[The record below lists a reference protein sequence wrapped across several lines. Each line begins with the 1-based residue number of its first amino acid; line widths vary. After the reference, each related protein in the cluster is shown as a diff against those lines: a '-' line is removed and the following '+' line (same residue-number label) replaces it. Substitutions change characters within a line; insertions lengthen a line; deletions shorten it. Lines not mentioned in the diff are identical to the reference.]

1 MGGSPPTTAA
11 GAARVRT
18 TAAGAGLPKPNRRMA
33 ARRAKAQAGRAATA
47 GRLTGRRAMALLIVL
62 SLGLSAVILRLTQV
76 QAVSAAQYEKL
87 GANQRIRKITLA
99 AERGALF
106 DRNGVD
112 LALSVNQQT
121 VWANPKVVTDPPGY
135 AAKLAPVLNMDQK
148 TLTERLA
155 DKNHA
160 FVYLA
165 RKVDDATA
173 DAVQK
178 LNLAGV
184 DFVPESKRFYP
195 AGTLAAPVLGGVGID
210 NDGLAG
216 LEVQYD
222 KTLAGKPGELTV
234 EQDPEGRRIPQGYSR
249 LEPAVRGSD
258 LILSIDQSL
267 QYELERALIDAVGA
281 ATAKG
286 GLAIVE
292 DTRTGSIL
300 AMANV
305 TGDGAGNARPSGA
318 NEHNRA
324 ITDVYEPGSTNKVIT
339 MSGAIEDGIVTPET
353 RFTVPDKLPMANAV
367 FEDHEPHPPINWS
380 VSDILV
386 NSSNVG
392 TIMVG
397 QKLGKV
403 RLDHYLRAF
412 GFGKKTGIGFP
423 GEPAGLLLDPD
434 HWYVTSMGTVPI
446 GNGLAV
452 SALQML
458 QVYVTVA
465 NGGMYKPPKLVEATI
480 DADGVRHPVDGEA
493 PHRVISAETAGK
505 LSSML
510 TQVVQTGT
518 GTNAAVPGYLA
529 AGKTGTARKP
539 LDGARGYSGQY
550 VASFVGFVPAQDP
563 RLAAVVV
570 LDEPTPIYGGQVSA
584 PVFARIMQYALRLER
599 IPPPAVAPPAAARG
613 AGPTHALDE
622 APANDDP
629 NVPAAATTSTT
640 LSSQG
645 TPPNPRAPTT
655 TTSKPPGSKP
665 AGSKPSSPK
674 ASTTT
679 TTTMK
684 SSGSTASTSKSA
696 ATTTTTT
703 RPKSTTPTSSPK
715 PRSSA
720 GTSSPSSS
728 STTTTTTTTGKPAPP
743 PKSGSGR
750 STPPTTASRSA
761 AATPP
766 SGSTGG
772 PAGGSAEPAKGSD
785 TLGPGEGRS
794 SPAPG
799 HSGR

>member
-1 MGGSPPTTAA
+1 
-11 GAARVRT
+11 
-18 TAAGAGLPKPNRRMA
+18 MA
-33 ARRAKAQAGRAATA
+33 ARRAKAEAGRAAT
-47 GRLTGRRAMALLIVL
+47 GHRLTGRRAMALLVVL

-76 QAVSAAQYEKL
+76 QAVSADQYEKL
-87 GANQRIRKITLA
+87 GAGQRIRTINLA
-99 AERGALF
+99 AERGAIF

-121 VWANPKVVTDPPGY
+121 VWANPKVVTDPAGY
-135 AAKLAPVLNMDQK
+135 AAKLAPILGMDQK
-148 TLTERLA
+148 ALA
-155 DKNHA
+155 DRLGQKSHA

-173 DAVQK
+173 EAVKK
-178 LNLAGV
+178 LGLEGV

-195 AGTLAAPVLGGVGID
+195 SGTLAGPLLGGVGID

-222 KTLAGKPGELTV
+222 KKLAGKPGELVV
-234 EQDPEGRRIPQGYSR
+234 EQDPQGRRIPQGFSH
-249 LEPAVRGSD
+249 LEPAVRGND
-258 LILSIDQSL
+258 LILSLDQSL
-267 QYELERALIDAVGA
+267 QYELERALVDAVGA

-305 TGDGAGNARPSGA
+305 TGDGAGAARSSSPT
-318 NEHNRA
+318 EHNRA
-324 ITDVYEPGSTNKVIT
+324 VTDVYEPGSTNKVIT
-339 MSGAIEDGIVTPET
+339 MAGALEDGLVTPET
-353 RFTVPDKLPMANAV
+353 KLTVPDKLPMANAL
-367 FEDHEPHPPINWS
+367 FEDHEPHPPISWS
-380 VSDILV
+380 VTDILV

-397 QKLGKV
+397 QKLGKN

-412 GFGKKTGIGFP
+412 GFGTKTGVGFP

-465 NGGMYKPPKLVEATI
+465 NGGLYRPPRLVEATI
-480 DADGVRHPVDGEA
+480 DADGQRRPVEA
-493 PHRVISAETAGK
+493 AEPRRVVSPETAGK

-510 TQVVQTGT
+510 TKVVQEGT
-518 GTNAAVPGYLA
+518 GTNGAVPGYLA

-539 LDGARGYSGQY
+539 LEGARGYSGNY
-550 VASFVGFVPAQDP
+550 VASFVGFVPSQEP

-584 PVFARIMQYALRLER
+584 PVFARIMQYALRLDR
-599 IPPPAVAPPAAARG
+599 IPPPPGSPPPPAAAG
-613 AGPTHALDE
+613 APAHALDE

-629 NVPAAATTSTT
+629 NVPKAS
-640 LSSQG
+640 
-645 TPPNPRAPTT
+645 TT
-655 TTSKPPGSKP
+655 TTTKPGAKST
-665 AGSKPSSPK
+665 PK

-679 TTTMK
+679 TTSKGSTSQPSRGTPPNPRASTTTTTARGSTAK
-684 SSGSTASTSKSA
+684 SSTTTTTRPKSSSSGS
-696 ATTTTTT
+696 TTTTT
-703 RPKSTTPTSSPK
+703 RPKSTTATTS
-715 PRSSA
+715 PRSR
-720 GTSSPSSS
+720 TSSS
-728 STTTTTTTTGKPAPP
+728 SSS
-743 PKSGSGR
+743 SGS
-750 STPPTTASRSA
+750 
-761 AATPP
+761 
-766 SGSTGG
+766 SGSTTSTTAPPGASG
-772 PAGGSAEPAKGSD
+772 AKRGD
-785 TLGPGEGRS
+785 TLGRDEGRS
-794 SPAPG
+794 SPAP
-799 HSGR
+799 SGQSNR

>member
-1 MGGSPPTTAA
+1 
-11 GAARVRT
+11 
-18 TAAGAGLPKPNRRMA
+18 MA
-33 ARRAKAQAGRAATA
+33 ARRAKTEAGRAATA
-47 GRLTGRRAMALLIVL
+47 GRMTGRRAMALLIVL

-76 QAVSAAQYEKL
+76 QAVSADQYEKL
-87 GANQRIRKITLA
+87 GAGQRIRKISLA
-99 AERGALF
+99 AERGAIF

-121 VWANPKVVTDPPGY
+121 VWANPKVVPDPVGY
-135 AAKLAPVLNMDQK
+135 AAKLAPILGMDQK
-148 TLTERLA
+148 LLA
-155 DKNHA
+155 DRLGQKSHA

-173 DAVQK
+173 EAVKK
-178 LNLAGV
+178 LELEGV

-195 AGTLAAPVLGGVGID
+195 SGTMAAPLLGNVGID

-222 KTLAGKPGELTV
+222 KKLAGKPGELVV
-234 EQDPEGRRIPQGYSR
+234 EQDPQGRRIPQGYSR

-258 LILSIDQSL
+258 LILSLDQSL
-267 QYELERALIDAVGA
+267 QYELERALVDAVAA

-305 TGDGAGNARPSGA
+305 TGDGAGAARPSSQT
-318 NEHNRA
+318 EHNRA
-324 ITDVYEPGSTNKVIT
+324 VTDVYEPGSTNKVIT
-339 MSGAIEDGIVTPET
+339 MAGALEEGLVTPET
-353 RFTVPDKLPMANAV
+353 RLTVPDKLPMANAV
-367 FEDHEPHPPINWS
+367 FEDHEPHPPISWS
-380 VSDILV
+380 VTDILV

-403 RLDHYLRAF
+403 ELDKYLRAF
-412 GFGKKTGIGFP
+412 GFGKKTNVGFP

-465 NGGMYKPPKLVEATI
+465 NGGMYKAPRLVEATI
-480 DADGVRHPVDGEA
+480 DGDGVRHEVPAEE
-493 PHRVISAETAGK
+493 PRRVVSPETAGK

-510 TQVVQTGT
+510 TQVVSTGT
-518 GTNAAVPGYLA
+518 GTNAIVPGYLA

-539 LDGARGYSGQY
+539 LEGARGYSGNY
-550 VASFVGFVPAQDP
+550 VASFVGFVPSQEP

-599 IPPPAVAPPAAARG
+599 IPPPPGSPEVGPAAN
-613 AGPTHALDE
+613 GPTRALDE
-622 APANDDP
+622 TPANDDP
-629 NVPAAATTSTT
+629 NVPKATTSTT
-640 LSSQG
+640 AKKATTGTTTKESKPATKAPSTTTTTKGSTTKSSTTTTTAKGSTTKSSTTTTTMRGSTSPSSQG
-645 TPPNPRAPTT
+645 TPPNPRA
-655 TTSKPPGSKP
+655 S
-665 AGSKPSSPK
+665 
-674 ASTTT
+674 
-679 TTTMK
+679 
-684 SSGSTASTSKSA
+684 
-696 ATTTTTT
+696 TTTTT
-703 RPKSTTPTSSPK
+703 RPRSASSAATSS
-715 PRSSA
+715 
-720 GTSSPSSS
+720 SSS
-728 STTTTTTTTGKPAPP
+728 STTTTTK
-743 PKSGSGR
+743 PKS
-750 STPPTTASRSA
+750 TTATTRSGQSRSSA
-761 AATPP
+761 GT
-766 SGSTGG
+766 SGSNRDG
-772 PAGGSAEPAKGSD
+772 
-785 TLGPGEGRS
+785 TLGPNEGRS
-794 SPAPG
+794 SPPS
-799 HSGR
+799 SGQSANSR

>member
-1 MGGSPPTTAA
+1 
-11 GAARVRT
+11 
-18 TAAGAGLPKPNRRMA
+18 MA
-33 ARRAKAQAGRAATA
+33 ARRAKTEAGRAATA
-47 GRLTGRRAMALLIVL
+47 GRMTGRRAMALLIVL

-76 QAVSAAQYEKL
+76 QAVSADQYEKL
-87 GANQRIRKITLA
+87 GAGQRIRKISLA
-99 AERGALF
+99 AERGAIF

-121 VWANPKVVTDPPGY
+121 VWANPKVVPDPVGY
-135 AAKLAPVLNMDQK
+135 AAKLAPILGMDQK
-148 TLTERLA
+148 LLA
-155 DKNHA
+155 DRLGQKSHA

-173 DAVQK
+173 EAVKK
-178 LNLAGV
+178 LELEGV

-195 AGTLAAPVLGGVGID
+195 SGTMAAPLLGAVGID

-222 KTLAGKPGELTV
+222 KKLAGKPGELVV
-234 EQDPEGRRIPQGYSR
+234 EQDPQGRRIPQGYSR

-258 LILSIDQSL
+258 LILSLDQSL
-267 QYELERALIDAVGA
+267 QYELERALVDAVAA

-305 TGDGAGNARPSGA
+305 TGDGAGAARPSSQT
-318 NEHNRA
+318 EHNRA
-324 ITDVYEPGSTNKVIT
+324 VTDVYEPGSTNKVIT
-339 MSGAIEDGIVTPET
+339 MAGALEEGLVTPET
-353 RFTVPDKLPMANAV
+353 RLTVPDKLPMANAV
-367 FEDHEPHPPINWS
+367 FEDHEPHPPISWS
-380 VSDILV
+380 VTDILV

-403 RLDHYLRAF
+403 ELDRYLRAF
-412 GFGKKTGIGFP
+412 GFGKKTNVGFP

-465 NGGMYKPPKLVEATI
+465 NGGMYKAPRLVEATI
-480 DADGVRHPVDGEA
+480 DGDGVRHEVPAEE
-493 PHRVISAETAGK
+493 PRRVVSPETAGK

-510 TQVVQTGT
+510 TQVVSTGT
-518 GTNAAVPGYLA
+518 GTNAIVPGYLA

-539 LDGARGYSGQY
+539 LEGARGYSGNY
-550 VASFVGFVPAQDP
+550 VASFVGFVPSQEP

-599 IPPPAVAPPAAARG
+599 IPPPPGSPEVGPPAN
-613 AGPTHALDE
+613 GPTRALDE
-622 APANDDP
+622 TPANDDP
-629 NVPAAATTSTT
+629 NVPKATTSTT
-640 LSSQG
+640 TAKKKATTSTTTKESRPVAKSSTTTTTAKGSTTKSSTTTTTAKGSTTKSSTTTTTMRGSTSKSSRG
-645 TPPNPRAPTT
+645 TPPNPRA
-655 TTSKPPGSKP
+655 S
-665 AGSKPSSPK
+665 
-674 ASTTT
+674 
-679 TTTMK
+679 
-684 SSGSTASTSKSA
+684 
-696 ATTTTTT
+696 TTTTT
-703 RPKSTTPTSSPK
+703 RPRSASSSATSS
-715 PRSSA
+715 
-720 GTSSPSSS
+720 TSS
-728 STTTTTTTTGKPAPP
+728 STTSTTG
-743 PKSGSGR
+743 PKSK
-750 STPPTTASRSA
+750 SA
-761 AATPP
+761 AGT
-766 SGSTGG
+766 SGGNG
-772 PAGGSAEPAKGSD
+772 NG
-785 TLGPGEGRS
+785 TLGPNEGRS
-794 SPAPG
+794 SPPS
-799 HSGR
+799 SGQSANSR

>member
-1 MGGSPPTTAA
+1 
-11 GAARVRT
+11 
-18 TAAGAGLPKPNRRMA
+18 MA
-33 ARRAKAQAGRAATA
+33 ARRAKHEAGRAATA

-76 QAVSAAQYEKL
+76 QAVSADQYEKL
-87 GANQRIRKITLA
+87 GAGQRIRKISLA
-99 AERGALF
+99 AERGAIF

-121 VWANPKVVTDPPGY
+121 VWANPKVVPDPVGY
-135 AAKLAPVLNMDQK
+135 AAKLAPILGMDQK
-148 TLTERLA
+148 VLA
-155 DKNHA
+155 DRLGQKSHA

-173 DAVQK
+173 DAVKK
-178 LNLAGV
+178 LGLEGV

-195 AGTLAAPVLGGVGID
+195 SGTLAAPLLGNVGID

-222 KTLAGKPGELTV
+222 KKLAGKPGELVV
-234 EQDPEGRRIPQGYSR
+234 EQDPQGRRIPQGYSR
-249 LEPAVRGSD
+249 LEPAVRGND
-258 LILSIDQSL
+258 LILSLDQSL
-267 QYELERALIDAVGA
+267 QYELERALVDAVAA

-305 TGDGAGNARPSGA
+305 TGDGAGAARPSGQA
-318 NEHNRA
+318 EHNRA
-324 ITDVYEPGSTNKVIT
+324 VTDVYEPGSTNKVIT
-339 MSGAIEDGIVTPET
+339 MAGALEEGLVTPET
-353 RFTVPDKLPMANAV
+353 RLTVPDKLPMANAV
-367 FEDHEPHPPINWS
+367 FEDHEPHPPISWS
-380 VSDILV
+380 VTDILV

-403 RLDHYLRAF
+403 ELDKYLRAF
-412 GFGKKTGIGFP
+412 GFGSKTGVGFP

-465 NGGMYKPPKLVEATI
+465 NGGLYKPPRLVEATI
-480 DADGVRHPVDGEA
+480 DADGARQEVPAAEPR
-493 PHRVISAETAGK
+493 RVVSPETAGK

-510 TQVVQTGT
+510 TDVVSTGT

-539 LDGARGYSGQY
+539 MEGVRGYATGKY
-550 VASFVGFVPAQDP
+550 VASFVGFVPSQEP

-599 IPPPAVAPPAAARG
+599 IPPPPGSPVPGPVAG
-613 AGPTHALDE
+613 GPTRALDE

-629 NVPAAATTSTT
+629 NVPKATTSTT
-640 LSSQG
+640 SAKLSSRG
-645 TPPNPRAPTT
+645 TPPNPRATTSTT
-655 TTSKPPGSKP
+655 TKESKPVTK
-665 AGSKPSSPK
+665 SPRGTPPNPR

-679 TTTMK
+679 TTAKGSTTK
-684 SSGSTASTSKSA
+684 SSTTTTTARGSTSKSS
-696 ATTTTTT
+696 TTTTTKPSGTSKSSTTTT
-703 RPKSTTPTSSPK
+703 RPRTASAPSASSSSTTSTTRPKSSTTTTTGSK
-715 PRSSA
+715 SKSSA
-720 GTSSPSSS
+720 GTSSSNQN
-728 STTTTTTTTGKPAPP
+728 G
-743 PKSGSGR
+743 
-750 STPPTTASRSA
+750 
-761 AATPP
+761 
-766 SGSTGG
+766 
-772 PAGGSAEPAKGSD
+772 
-785 TLGPGEGRS
+785 TLGPNEGRASPPS
-794 SPAPG
+794 SGQSAN
-799 HSGR
+799 R

>member
-1 MGGSPPTTAA
+1 
-11 GAARVRT
+11 
-18 TAAGAGLPKPNRRMA
+18 MA
-33 ARRAKAQAGRAATA
+33 ARRAKTEAGRAATA
-47 GRLTGRRAMALLIVL
+47 GRMTGRRAMALLIVL

-76 QAVSAAQYEKL
+76 QAVSADQYEKL
-87 GANQRIRKITLA
+87 GAGQRIRKISLA
-99 AERGALF
+99 AERGAIF

-121 VWANPKVVTDPPGY
+121 VWANPKVVPDPVGY
-135 AAKLAPVLNMDQK
+135 AAKLAPILGMDQK
-148 TLTERLA
+148 LLA
-155 DKNHA
+155 DRLGQKSHA

-173 DAVQK
+173 EAVKK
-178 LNLAGV
+178 LELEGV

-195 AGTLAAPVLGGVGID
+195 SGTMAAPLLGAVGID

-222 KTLAGKPGELTV
+222 KKLAGKPGELVV
-234 EQDPEGRRIPQGYSR
+234 EQDPQGRRIPQGYSR

-258 LILSIDQSL
+258 LILSLDQSL
-267 QYELERALIDAVGA
+267 QYELERALVDAVAA

-305 TGDGAGNARPSGA
+305 TGDGAGAARPSSQT
-318 NEHNRA
+318 EHNRA
-324 ITDVYEPGSTNKVIT
+324 VTDVYEPGSTNKVIT
-339 MSGAIEDGIVTPET
+339 MAGALEEGLVTPET
-353 RFTVPDKLPMANAV
+353 RLTVPDKLPMANAV
-367 FEDHEPHPPINWS
+367 FEDHEPHPPISWS
-380 VSDILV
+380 VTDILV

-403 RLDHYLRAF
+403 ELDRYLRAF
-412 GFGKKTGIGFP
+412 GFGKKTNVGFP

-465 NGGMYKPPKLVEATI
+465 NGGMYKAPRLVEATI
-480 DADGVRHPVDGEA
+480 DGDGVRHEVPAEE
-493 PHRVISAETAGK
+493 PRRVVSPETAGK

-510 TQVVQTGT
+510 TQVVSTGT
-518 GTNAAVPGYLA
+518 GTNAIVPGYLA

-539 LDGARGYSGQY
+539 LEGARGYSGNY
-550 VASFVGFVPAQDP
+550 VASFVGFVPSQEP

-599 IPPPAVAPPAAARG
+599 IPPPPGSPEVGPPAN
-613 AGPTHALDE
+613 GPTRALDE
-622 APANDDP
+622 TPANDDP
-629 NVPAAATTSTT
+629 NVPKATTSTT
-640 LSSQG
+640 TAKKKATTSTTTKESRPVAKSSTTTTTAKGSTTKSSTTTTTAKGSTTKSSTTTTTMRGSTSKSSRG
-645 TPPNPRAPTT
+645 TPPNPRA
-655 TTSKPPGSKP
+655 S
-665 AGSKPSSPK
+665 
-674 ASTTT
+674 
-679 TTTMK
+679 
-684 SSGSTASTSKSA
+684 
-696 ATTTTTT
+696 TTTTT
-703 RPKSTTPTSSPK
+703 RPRSASSSATSS
-715 PRSSA
+715 
-720 GTSSPSSS
+720 TSS
-728 STTTTTTTTGKPAPP
+728 STTSTTR
-743 PKSGSGR
+743 PKSK
-750 STPPTTASRSA
+750 SA
-761 AATPP
+761 AGT
-766 SGSTGG
+766 SGGNG
-772 PAGGSAEPAKGSD
+772 NG
-785 TLGPGEGRS
+785 TLGPNEGRS
-794 SPAPG
+794 SPPS
-799 HSGR
+799 SGQSANSR

>member
-1 MGGSPPTTAA
+1 
-11 GAARVRT
+11 
-18 TAAGAGLPKPNRRMA
+18 
-33 ARRAKAQAGRAATA
+33 
-47 GRLTGRRAMALLIVL
+47 
-62 SLGLSAVILRLTQV
+62 
-76 QAVSAAQYEKL
+76 
-87 GANQRIRKITLA
+87 RKITLA
-99 AERGALF
+99 AERGAVF

-121 VWANPKVVTDPPGY
+121 VWANPKVVTDPAGY
-135 AAKLAPVLNMDQK
+135 AAKLAPILGVDAK
-148 TLTERLA
+148 TLADRLGQ
-155 DKNHA
+155 KNHA

-173 DAVQK
+173 DAVKK
-178 LNLAGV
+178 LALQGV

-195 AGTLAAPVLGGVGID
+195 SGTLAAPLLGNVGID
-210 NDGLAG
+210 NDGLGG

-222 KTLAGKPGELTV
+222 KTLAGKPGELVV
-234 EQDPEGRRIPQGYSR
+234 EQDPDGRRIPQGYSH

-305 TGDGAGNARPSGA
+305 TGDGAGAARPSGQS
-318 NEHNRA
+318 EHNRA
-324 ITDVYEPGSTNKVIT
+324 VTDVYEPGSTNKVIT
-339 MSGAIEDGIVTPET
+339 MSGAIEDGLVTPET
-353 RFTVPDKLPMANAV
+353 RFTVPDKLPMANAL

-380 VSDILV
+380 VTDILV

-412 GFGKKTGIGFP
+412 GFGKKTNVGFP

-465 NGGMYKPPKLVEATI
+465 NGGMYRPPKLVEATI
-480 DADGVRHPVDGEA
+480 DADGARHPVDGEA
-493 PHRVISAETAGK
+493 PHRVVSAETAGK
-505 LSSML
+505 LSTML
-510 TQVVQTGT
+510 TKVVQEGT
-518 GTNAAVPGYLA
+518 GSNAAVPGYLA

-539 LDGARGYSGQY
+539 LEGARGYSGNY
-550 VASFVGFVPAQDP
+550 VASFVGYVPSQDP

-599 IPPPAVAPPAAARG
+599 IPPPAVAPPPAAAG
-613 AGPTHALDE
+613 APAHALDE
-622 APANDDP
+622 STANDDP
-629 NVPAAATTSTT
+629 NVPTAATS
-640 LSSQG
+640 
-645 TPPNPRAPTT
+645 
-655 TTSKPPGSKP
+655 
-665 AGSKPSSPK
+665 
-674 ASTTT
+674 STTT
-679 TTTMK
+679 TTRSK
-684 SSGSTASTSKSA
+684 SSTAPPTTTTTRSRSSTAPPTTTTTRSRSST

-703 RPKSTTPTSSPK
+703 SKASSGSSTSKPPPTSSTTTTTR
-715 PRSSA
+715 PRSR
-720 GTSSPSSS
+720 TSSESPTT
-728 STTTTTTTTGKPAPP
+728 STTTTTTT
-743 PKSGSGR
+743 
-750 STPPTTASRSA
+750 SRSGK
-761 AATPP
+761 
-766 SGSTGG
+766 S
-772 PAGGSAEPAKGSD
+772 SAQQSD
-785 TLGPGEGRS
+785 TLQRGDGRS
-794 SPAPG
+794 NPAPG
-799 HSGR
+799 QR

>member
-1 MGGSPPTTAA
+1 
-11 GAARVRT
+11 
-18 TAAGAGLPKPNRRMA
+18 MA
-33 ARRAKAQAGRAATA
+33 ARRAKTEAGRAAT
-47 GRLTGRRAMALLIVL
+47 GHRLTGRRAMALLIVL

-87 GANQRIRKITLA
+87 GAGQRIRNISLA
-99 AERGALF
+99 AERGAIF

-121 VWANPKVVTDPPGY
+121 VWANPKVVTDPAGY
-135 AAKLAPVLNMDQK
+135 AAKLAPILGMDQK
-148 TLTERLA
+148 VLA
-155 DKNHA
+155 DRLGQKNHA

-165 RKVDDATA
+165 RKVDDDTA
-173 DAVQK
+173 EAVKK
-178 LNLAGV
+178 LGLEGV

-195 AGTLAAPVLGGVGID
+195 SGTLAGPLLGSVGID

-222 KTLAGKPGELTV
+222 KKLAGKPGELVV
-234 EQDPEGRRIPQGYSR
+234 EQDPQGRRIPQGYSR
-249 LEPAVRGSD
+249 LEPATRGND
-258 LILSIDQSL
+258 LILSLDQSL
-267 QYELERALIDAVGA
+267 QYELERALVDAVGA

-292 DTRTGSIL
+292 DTRTGGIL

-305 TGDGAGNARPSGA
+305 TGDGAGAARPSGV

-324 ITDVYEPGSTNKVIT
+324 VTDVYEPGSTNKVIT
-339 MSGAIEDGIVTPET
+339 MAGALEDGLVTPDT
-353 RFTVPDKLPMANAV
+353 KFTVPDKLPMANAV
-367 FEDHEPHPPINWS
+367 FEDHEPHPPISWS
-380 VSDILV
+380 VTDILV

-397 QKLGKV
+397 QKLGKN

-412 GFGKKTGIGFP
+412 GFGAKTGVGFP

-465 NGGMYKPPKLVEATI
+465 NGGLYRPPRLVEATI
-480 DADGVRHPVDGEA
+480 DADGDRRPVDVAE
-493 PHRVISAETAGK
+493 PRRVVSAETAGK

-510 TQVVQTGT
+510 TQVVQSGT

-539 LDGARGYSGQY
+539 LDGARGYSGNY

-599 IPPPAVAPPAAARG
+599 IPPPPGSPPAPAAAG
-613 AGPTHALDE
+613 APAHALDE

-629 NVPAAATTSTT
+629 NVP
-640 LSSQG
+640 
-645 TPPNPRAPTT
+645 
-655 TTSKPPGSKP
+655 
-665 AGSKPSSPK
+665 K

-679 TTTMK
+679 TTAQPGAK
-684 SSGSTASTSKSA
+684 SSTTTTTARGSTTKSSTTTTTTKSSTSKSSTTTTTA
-696 ATTTTTT
+696 RGSATRSSPTTTTTAPPKSTSASSTTTTT
-703 RPKSTTPTSSPK
+703 RPKSTTATTSS
-715 PRSSA
+715 RS
-720 GTSSPSSS
+720 GTAASSSSPPPSSSSPSS
-728 STTTTTTTTGKPAPP
+728 
-743 PKSGSGR
+743 GS
-750 STPPTTASRSA
+750 
-761 AATPP
+761 
-766 SGSTGG
+766 SGSTTSTTSPSG
-772 PAGGSAEPAKGSD
+772 ASEPKRGD
-785 TLGPGEGRS
+785 TLGRGEGRASPPS
-794 SPAPG
+794 SG
-799 HSGR
+799 QSNR

>member
-1 MGGSPPTTAA
+1 
-11 GAARVRT
+11 
-18 TAAGAGLPKPNRRMA
+18 MA
-33 ARRAKAQAGRAATA
+33 ARRAKVQAGRAATA
-47 GRLTGRRAMALLIVL
+47 GRLTGRRAMALLVVL

-99 AERGALF
+99 AERGAIF

-121 VWANPKVVTDPPGY
+121 VWANPKVVTDPAGY
-135 AAKLAPVLNMDQK
+135 AAKLAPVLNLDK
-148 TLTERLA
+148 KVLTDRLS
-155 DKNHA
+155 DKSHA

-173 DAVQK
+173 DAVKK
-178 LNLAGV
+178 LNLVGV

-195 AGTLAAPVLGGVGID
+195 SGPMAAPLLGTVGID

-222 KTLAGKPGELTV
+222 KVLAGKPGELTV

-249 LEPAVRGSD
+249 LEPAQRGSD

-267 QYELERALIDAVGA
+267 QYELEQALVDAVGA

-286 GLAIVE
+286 GRAIVE

-305 TGDGAGNARPSGA
+305 TGDGAGAAHPA
-318 NEHNRA
+318 DATEHNRA

-339 MSGAIEDGIVTPET
+339 MSGAIEEGLVTPDT
-353 RFTVPDKLPMANAV
+353 HLTVPDKLPMANAV

-380 VSDILV
+380 VTDILV

-392 TIMVG
+392 TILVG
-397 QKLGKV
+397 EKLGKT

-412 GFGKKTGIGFP
+412 GFGQKTGIGFP

-458 QVYVTVA
+458 QVYVTLA

-480 DADGVRHPVDGEA
+480 DANGVRHDVDGPA
-493 PHRVISAETAGK
+493 PHRVVSAETAGK
-505 LSSML
+505 LVSML
-510 TQVVQTGT
+510 TQVVQGGT
-518 GTNAAVPGYLA
+518 GTNAQVPGYLA

-539 LDGARGYSGQY
+539 LEGARGYSGKY

-563 RLAAVVV
+563 HLAAVVV

-584 PVFARIMQYALRLER
+584 PVFARIMQYALRLEK
-599 IPPPAVAPPAAARG
+599 IPPPAVVPPGAAPG
-613 AGPTHALDE
+613 SGPSHALDE
-622 APANDDP
+622 SPANDDP
-629 NVPAAATTSTT
+629 NVPTAGTTPSTRPAATSTT
-640 LSSQG
+640 
-645 TPPNPRAPTT
+645 TT
-655 TTSKPPGSKP
+655 TR
-665 AGSKPSSPK
+665 PSSTRNPTAK
-674 ASTTT
+674 SSTTT
-679 TTTMK
+679 TTTR
-684 SSGSTASTSKSA
+684 SSGTATKSTPPSSSTTTTTRPRSA
-696 ATTTTTT
+696 TSTTTTT
-703 RPKSTTPTSSPK
+703 RPKSRTS
-715 PRSSA
+715 A
-720 GTSSPSSS
+720 ESPSS
-728 STTTTTTTTGKPAPP
+728 TTTTTTGKP
-743 PKSGSGR
+743 PKSTT
-750 STPPTTASRSA
+750 STTSSRSA
-761 AATPP
+761 AAT
-766 SGSTGG
+766 SSTEGGADGSRQGG
-772 PAGGSAEPAKGSD
+772 
-785 TLGPGEGRS
+785 TLGPSAGRS
-794 SPAPG
+794 YPAPG
-799 HSGR
+799 QSGR

>member
-1 MGGSPPTTAA
+1 
-11 GAARVRT
+11 
-18 TAAGAGLPKPNRRMA
+18 MA
-33 ARRAKAQAGRAATA
+33 ARRAKVEAGRAAT
-47 GRLTGRRAMALLIVL
+47 GSRLTGRRAMALLIVL
-62 SLGLSAVILRLTQV
+62 SLGLSAVVLRLTQV
-76 QAVSAAQYEKL
+76 QAVSASQYEKL
-87 GANQRIRKITLA
+87 GAGQRIRKINLA
-99 AERGALF
+99 AERGAIF

-121 VWANPKVVTDPPGY
+121 VWANPKIVTDPAGY
-135 AAKLAPVLNMDQK
+135 AAKLAPILGMDQK
-148 TLTERLA
+148 ALA
-155 DKNHA
+155 DRLGDKDHA

-165 RKVDDATA
+165 RKVDDSTA
-173 DAVQK
+173 EAVK
-178 LNLAGV
+178 NLDLEGV

-195 AGTLAAPVLGGVGID
+195 SGTLAGPVLGNVGID

-222 KTLAGKPGELTV
+222 KTLAGKPGELVV
-234 EQDPEGRRIPQGYSR
+234 EQDPQGRRIPQGYSR
-249 LEPAVRGSD
+249 LEPAQRGSD
-258 LILSIDQSL
+258 LILSLDQSL

-305 TGDGAGNARPSGA
+305 TGDGAGGARPSSPT
-318 NEHNRA
+318 EHNRA
-324 ITDVYEPGSTNKVIT
+324 VTDVYEPGSTNKVIT
-339 MSGAIEDGIVTPET
+339 MAGAIEDGIVTPET
-353 RFTVPDKLPMANAV
+353 KLIVPDKLPMANAL

-380 VSDILV
+380 VTDILV

-397 QKLGKV
+397 QKLGKI

-412 GFGKKTGIGFP
+412 GFGSKTNVGFP
-423 GEPAGLLLDPD
+423 GEPAGLLLDPE

-465 NGGMYKPPKLVEATI
+465 NGGMYKPPRLVEATI
-480 DADGVRHPVDGEA
+480 DADGSRREVPEA
-493 PHRVISAETAGK
+493 EPRRVISAETAGK

-539 LDGARGYSGQY
+539 LEGARGYSGNY
-550 VASFVGFVPAQDP
+550 VASFVGFVPSQDP
-563 RLAAVVV
+563 HLAAVVV

-584 PVFARIMQYALRLER
+584 PVFSRIMQYALRLER
-599 IPPPAVAPPAAARG
+599 IPPPPGSPATPAAQG
-613 AGPTHALDE
+613 APAHALDE
-622 APANDDP
+622 APVNDDP
-629 NVPAAATTSTT
+629 NV
-640 LSSQG
+640 
-645 TPPNPRAPTT
+645 
-655 TTSKPPGSKP
+655 
-665 AGSKPSSPK
+665 PK

-679 TTTMK
+679 TTAKAVTKESKPAPKPSTTTTTTKTSTTKPTTRSSTTTTTMSK
-684 SSGSTASTSKSA
+684 GSTSKSS
-696 ATTTTTT
+696 TTTTTRSSQSSGSTTTTT
-703 RPKSTTPTSSPK
+703 RPKSRTS
-715 PRSSA
+715 A
-720 GTSSPSSS
+720 SPSSS
-728 STTTTTTTTGKPAPP
+728 STTTTTSPGNSR
-743 PKSGSGR
+743 SGSSTSGASGGR
-750 STPPTTASRSA
+750 R
-761 AATPP
+761 
-766 SGSTGG
+766 G
-772 PAGGSAEPAKGSD
+772 D

-794 SPAPG
+794 DPAS
-799 HSGR
+799 SGQSNR

>member
-1 MGGSPPTTAA
+1 M
-11 GAARVRT
+11 V
-18 TAAGAGLPKPNRRMA
+18 
-33 ARRAKAQAGRAATA
+33 ARRAKAEAGRAAT
-47 GRLTGRRAMALLIVL
+47 GHRLTGRRAMALLIVL

-87 GANQRIRKITLA
+87 GAGQRIRTISLA
-99 AERGALF
+99 AERGAIF

-121 VWANPKVVTDPPGY
+121 VWANPKVVTDPAGY
-135 AAKLAPVLNMDQK
+135 AAKLAPILGMDQK
-148 TLTERLA
+148 ALA
-155 DKNHA
+155 DRLGQKSHA

-173 DAVQK
+173 EAVK
-178 LNLAGV
+178 VLGLEGV

-195 AGTLAAPVLGGVGID
+195 SGTLAGPLLGNVGID

-222 KTLAGKPGELTV
+222 KKLAGKPGELVV

-249 LEPAVRGSD
+249 LEPAVRGND
-258 LILSIDQSL
+258 LILSLDQSL
-267 QYELERALIDAVGA
+267 QYELERALVDAVGA

-292 DTRTGSIL
+292 DTRTGGIL

-305 TGDGAGNARPSGA
+305 TGDGAGAARPSGVT
-318 NEHNRA
+318 EHNRA
-324 ITDVYEPGSTNKVIT
+324 VTDVYEPGSTNKVIT
-339 MSGAIEDGIVTPET
+339 MAGALEDGLVTPET
-353 RFTVPDKLPMANAV
+353 KFTVPDKLPMANAV
-367 FEDHEPHPPINWS
+367 FEDHEPHPPIPWS
-380 VSDILV
+380 VTDILV

-397 QKLGKV
+397 QKLGKN

-412 GFGKKTGIGFP
+412 GFGTKTGVGFP

-465 NGGMYKPPKLVEATI
+465 NGGMYRPPRLVEATI
-480 DADGVRHPVDGEA
+480 DADGQRHPVDAAE
-493 PHRVISAETAGK
+493 PRRVVSPETAGK

-510 TQVVQTGT
+510 TQVVQNGT

-539 LDGARGYSGQY
+539 LEGARGYSGNY
-550 VASFVGFVPAQDP
+550 VASFVGFVPSQEP

-584 PVFARIMQYALRLER
+584 PVFARIMQYALRLDR
-599 IPPPAVAPPAAARG
+599 IPPPPGSPPAPAAAG
-613 AGPTHALDE
+613 APAHALDE

-629 NVPAAATTSTT
+629 NVP
-640 LSSQG
+640 
-645 TPPNPRAPTT
+645 
-655 TTSKPPGSKP
+655 
-665 AGSKPSSPK
+665 K

-679 TTTMK
+679 TTKPGVK
-684 SSGSTASTSKSA
+684 SSTSKSSTTTTTTKSSTTKSSTTTTTA
-696 ATTTTTT
+696 KGSTSKSSTTTTTARGSTTKSSTTTTTT
-703 RPKSTTPTSSPK
+703 RPKST
-715 PRSSA
+715 SA
-720 GTSSPSSS
+720 S
-728 STTTTTTTTGKPAPP
+728 STTTTTR
-743 PKSGSGR
+743 PKS
-750 STPPTTASRSA
+750 T
-761 AATPP
+761 AATTSPQSRTSSSSSSSSGS
-766 SGSTGG
+766 SGSTTSTTSPSGASG
-772 PAGGSAEPAKGSD
+772 AKRGD
-785 TLGPGEGRS
+785 TLGRDEGRD
-794 SPAPG
+794 SPAP
-799 HSGR
+799 SGQSNR